1 MTTKN
6 QATMY
11 FNLTPIYPQYKMID
25 YTGLL
30 DSNLINNGFEISFD
44 TTYHL
49 LMATFNYNEDIE
61 GTEQSF
67 ILYLNSTKYFW
78 NPSDWAIFELTGVN
92 CELTYD

>member
-49 LMATFNYNEDIE
+49 LMATFNYN
-61 GTEQSF
+61 
-67 ILYLNSTKYFW
+67 
-78 NPSDWAIFELTGVN
+78 
-92 CELTYD
+92 